1 MSEELV
7 QLVQNKLK
15 EDTWTRVGISNYT
28 KNNLIELTEIVE
40 KARESGQT
48 DEVKAICD
56 ELLSH
61 TRDSITALYISGMLG
76 LKKGSLDNSNLEEL
90 VDIFSNNHKQ
100 DVVVYMCETILSD
113 DASNMFALRT
123 LAKSYEDGDKKWEIF
138 EKIVKLDF
146 SEAEIAKKLAAHY
159 DEIGDTDKAN
169 DFYKKA
175 LLRFINTN
183 KPNSVSEMWSKLIER
198 VPDDF
203 DFFMLA
209 ERKISSLIGNTK
221 STDLLSEL
229 YTKHYKPAEKWDT
242 SIEIIKTI
250 LTMDPS
256 YSWARREL
264 AECYARKYANQPN
277 VQEYIRDSNL
287 TSNFRNVFEAINDFE
302 KHIAFDVKN
311 FVFHRTWG
319 VGVIKKVENDT
330 LTINFGK
337 KNGVRDISLKMAVN
351 ALQPL
356 AKDHIWVLKATNKKE
371 DLAKKVKDDHI
382 WALKTIIKSFG
393 NSCDFKKIKAE
404 LVPSI
409 LTAGEWT
416 SWNAKAKKTLQSLQ
430 EEDSSFGVNPN
441 NINEYTVR
449 EGKISPEEKLS
460 NEFRA
465 QKQFYPKIDILMKF
479 VEDDSTDK
487 ESELFAT
494 MFSYFANYLK
504 SFNAVNDQVVA
515 SYLVVTDLTNRFQ
528 NLAFQ
533 PKFTFAELY
542 DEIDSP
548 KEMYLSFKDSKNTS
562 LRDDFLE
569 KIKLLPNWV
578 DEYIK
583 LFPTALKINM
593 ITSLINSGHE
603 KEVHKL
609 VATAFGDFRGY
620 RDAILFFFEKC
631 SDEDWFK
638 NANVPLQKQLIAI
651 VNIIAHCYR
660 EIDNHLDSTENKKII
675 KNATKM
681 LFDKDTSVYAN
692 YMMSCDKENTLHMYR
707 IVNDIVEFDS
717 DVKSRLR
724 NKILEKYPDVQFT
737 QDSKNEKNS
746 NKPKGMLVTAQKLSE
761 KRALEEKMQNEDL
774 PKIAQEVAWAKEKG
788 DLKENAEYIA
798 AKEAQHKLSVDL
810 KRLQEELGRA
820 TVFDPTT
827 ATASFISF
835 GTEVN
840 LLNKDSGK
848 EEKYTIL
855 GPWESDPENGV
866 ISYMSPFGNALLDRK
881 VGEEFSFKIG
891 DNKTSYEV
899 KEIKITKF

>member
-7 QLVQNKLK
+7 SLVQDKLK
-15 EDTWTRVGISNYT
+15 EDTWTRVGISTYT

-40 KARESGQT
+40 KARAAGQA
-48 DEVKAICD
+48 DAVKAVCD

-61 TRDSITALYISGMLG
+61 TRDSIPALYLSGMLG

-113 DASNMFALRT
+113 DATNMFALRT
-123 LAKSYEDGDKKWEIF
+123 LAKNYGDGDKKWEIF

-146 SEAEIAKKLAAHY
+146 SEAEIAKKLANHY
-159 DEIGDTDKAN
+159 DELGDADKAT

-198 VPDDF
+198 IPEDY

-209 ERKISSLIGNTK
+209 ERKVTSLLGSGK
-221 STDLLSEL
+221 SIDLLAEL

-242 SIEIIKTI
+242 AIEIIKAI
-250 LTMDPS
+250 LAMNPKGN
-256 YSWARREL
+256 WARREL
-264 AECYARKYANQPN
+264 ADCYAKKYAGQPN
-277 VQEYIRDSNL
+277 VQEYIRESNL
-287 TSNFRNVFEAINDFE
+287 TQNFRNVFEAINDFE
-302 KHIAFDVKN
+302 KHIAFDVRN

-319 VGVIKKVENDT
+319 VGIIKKMENDT

-337 KNGVRDISLKMAVN
+337 KGGVREISLKMAVN

-356 AKDHIWVLKATNKKE
+356 SKDHIWVLKATNTKE
-371 DLAKKVKDDHI
+371 DLAKRVKEDHV
-382 WALKTIIKSFG
+382 WALKTIIRSFG

-430 EEDSSFGVNPN
+430 EDDSSFGVNPN

-449 EGKISPEEKLS
+449 EGKTSPEEKLS

-479 VEDDSTDK
+479 VDDETTDK
-487 ESELFAT
+487 ESELFAA
-494 MFSYFANYLK
+494 MLGYFAGYLK
-504 SFNAVNDQVVA
+504 SSGAVNDQVVA
-515 SYLVVTDLTNRFQ
+515 SYLVVSGLAARFPT
-528 NLAFQ
+528 LAFQ

-542 DEIDSP
+542 KKIASP
-548 KEMYLSFKDSKNTS
+548 KEMYLQFKDSKNTS
-562 LRDDFLE
+562 LKDDFLE

-578 DEYIK
+578 DEYVR

-593 ITSLINSGHE
+593 ISALLNSGRE
-603 KEVHKL
+603 DEVHRL
-609 VATAFGDFRGY
+609 VVAAFGDFRGY

-631 SDEDWFK
+631 RDEEWFK
-638 NANVPLQKQLIAI
+638 GANVPLQKQLIAI

-660 EIDNHLDSTENKKII
+660 EIENHLDSTENKKII

-681 LFDKDTSVYAN
+681 LFAKDTNVYAD

-707 IVNDIVEFDS
+707 IVNDIAEFDS
-717 DVKSRLR
+717 DIKSRLR

-737 QDSKNEKNS
+737 QDSKNEKS
-746 NKPKGMLVTAQKLSE
+746 ANKPKGMLVTAQKLSE
-761 KRALEEKMQNEDL
+761 KRALEEKMQSEDL

-798 AKEAQHKLSVDL
+798 AKEAQHKLSMDL

-820 TVFDPTT
+820 TIFDPTT

-855 GPWESDPENGV
+855 GPWESNPENGI

-891 DNKTSYEV
+891 GNKTSYEV
-899 KEIKITKF
+899 KEIRVTKF

>member
-40 KARESGQT
+40 KARATGKT
-48 DEVKAICD
+48 DEVKAVCD

-76 LKKGSLDNSNLEEL
+76 LKKGTLDNSNLEEL

-100 DVVVYMCETILSD
+100 DVVIYMCETILSD

-146 SEAEIAKKLAAHY
+146 QEAEIAKKLANHY
-159 DEIGDTDKAN
+159 DDIGDTEKAN

-198 VPDDF
+198 IPDDF

-209 ERKISSLIGNTK
+209 ERKIASLIGNTK
-221 STDLLSEL
+221 SIDLLSEL
-229 YTKHYKPAEKWDT
+229 YTKHYKPNEKWDT
-242 SIEIIKTI
+242 AIEIIKTI
-250 LTMDPS
+250 LSMDS
-256 YSWARREL
+256 KDIWARREL
-264 AECYARKYANQPN
+264 SECYAKKYANQPN

-287 TSNFRNVFEAINDFE
+287 TQSFRNVFEAINDFE

-337 KNGVRDISLKMAVN
+337 KNGVKDISLKMAVN

-371 DLAKKVKDDHI
+371 ELSKKVKDDHI

-409 LTAGEWT
+409 LTPGEWT
-416 SWNAKAKKTLQSLQ
+416 SWNSKAKKTLQD
-430 EEDSSFGVNPN
+430 DSSFGVNPN

-449 EGKISPEEKLS
+449 DGKITSEEKLS

-465 QKQFYPKIDILMKF
+465 QKQFYQKIDIIMRF
-479 VEDDSTDK
+479 VDDETTDK
-487 ESELFAT
+487 ESELFMN

-504 SFNAVNDQVVA
+504 SFNVIDDQVVA
-515 SYLVVTDLTNRFQ
+515 SYLVVTELVNRFPA
-528 NLAFQ
+528 LGFQ

-542 DEIDSP
+542 DEIESP

-569 KIKLLPNWV
+569 KIKLLPNWD

-593 ITSLINSGHE
+593 ITALINSGHVE
-603 KEVHKL
+603 DVHKL
-609 VATAFGDFRGY
+609 VSASFSDFRGY

-631 SDEDWFK
+631 RNEEWF
-638 NANVPLQKQLIAI
+638 NGANVPLQKQLIAI

-675 KNATKM
+675 RNATKM
-681 LFDKDTSVYAN
+681 LFDKDTTVYAD
-692 YMMSCDKENTLHMYR
+692 YMMSCDKENMLHMYR
-707 IVNDIVEFDS
+707 IVNDIVEFDA
-717 DVKSRLR
+717 DIKSRLR

-761 KRALEEKMQNEDL
+761 KRALEEKMQTEDM

-835 GTEVN
+835 GTEVI

-855 GPWESDPENGV
+855 GPWESDPENGI
-866 ISYMSPFGNALLDRK
+866 ISYMSPFGNALLDHK
-881 VGEEFSFKIG
+881 VGDAFSFKIG
-891 DNKTSYEV
+891 ENKTAY
-899 KEIKITKF
+899 EIKDIKVMKF